1 MYWQAYCVLAGPS
14 CDGCEQIVRQQNF
27 CTRIRQQKYTS
38 RQPKSDR
45 KMYQRLLWKKP
56 GGCHTEGAGLALCL
70 ARARASTRLNRFAT
84 LAPTNMHEAFLLQ
97 ERGASIFWRR
107 GEGQEAIV
115 PYCQGRNV
123 SIAKGHR
130 QQAAGQC
137 GGKPPCPHGRGS
149 GIRISIS
156 PPLIEIH
163 GVLLLAIG
171 SKTPLFLGS

>member
-1 MYWQAYCVLAGPS
+1 MYQDSTTKVYQSSAK
-14 CDGCEQIVRQQNF
+14 
-27 CTRIRQQKYTS
+27 IRQENVPAPALEEARWVPY
-38 RQPKSDR
+38 R
-45 KMYQRLLWKKP
+45 
-56 GGCHTEGAGLALCL
+56 GGRACLCL

-149 GIRISIS
+149 GIRISVS
-156 PPLIEIH
+156 PPLMEARAVFVKTQ
-163 GVLLLAIG
+163 GSTKTAFLL
-171 SKTPLFLGS
+171 